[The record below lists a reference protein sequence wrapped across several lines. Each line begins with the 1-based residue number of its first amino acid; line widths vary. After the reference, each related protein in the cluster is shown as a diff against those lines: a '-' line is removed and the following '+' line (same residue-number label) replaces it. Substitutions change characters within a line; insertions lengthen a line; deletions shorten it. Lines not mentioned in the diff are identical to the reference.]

1 MGDFRIKMI
10 SCKLISTKEILA
22 LKKKK
27 AYNAEKKQTNKQTK
41 QTQESH
47 TKNYISSCLGKKESY
62 PNQITYIPSPPPPLF
77 YPSKVKWSTLI
88 QSEFRV
94 MCKLSNKKNK
104 TSCGEKQQQ
113 QPELP
118 KGEFRP
124 ARAMCM

>member
-27 AYNAEKKQTNKQTK
+27 AYNAEKTNKQTK
-41 QTQESH
+41 HTQESH
-47 TKNYISSCLGKKESY
+47 TNLSTPEVWGKKILPK
-62 PNQITYIPSPPPPLF
+62 PNHP
-77 YPSKVKWSTLI
+77 YPSLTPLCASF
-88 QSEFRV
+88 Q
-94 MCKLSNKKNK
+94 KNK

>member
-1 MGDFRIKMI
+1 MGDFRTKMI

-22 LKKKK
+22 LKKKWRIMLK
-27 AYNAEKKQTNKQTK
+27 KTNKQTNKTN
-41 QTQESH
+41 T
-47 TKNYISSCLGKKESY
+47 GKSY
-62 PNQITYIPSPPPPLF
+62 KKFYLQRFWEKRILPKPNHPYPPPLPRF
-77 YPSKVKWSTLI
+77 HPSKVKWSTLI